1 MNQAEELRY
10 LVLALQREGNRQL
23 TEVLRPIGLTPAQ
36 AEVMQV
42 LDQFGELSLS
52 ELGERLVCETGSPS
66 RLVKS
71 MVKAGLINRKA
82 DPEDARALRLSLA
95 DKSKDLINKVNQVED
110 LYNQSVG
117 ELTQDLPIPMET
129 VLAVLH
135 KFLSGT
141 PAGRAVMLRK
151 QANDQED
158 ISS

>member
-151 QANDQED
+151 RSQ
-158 ISS
+158 